1 MLNKTSLLGIIAA
14 TIAFIAVPAFAAE
27 TFLGEGDF
35 VGITFWIV
43 SIGMWAST
51 IFFFY
56 EGMRVSS
63 KWRTSMVVAGLIT
76 FIAVPAFAA
85 DTFLGGED
93 FVGITFWIVS
103 IAMWASTIFFF
114 YEGMRVSAK
123 WRTSMVVAGLITF
136 IAAVHY
142 MYMRD
147 FWVATGESPTVYR
160 YIDWVLTVPLQMVE
174 FFLILVAAGAAVS
187 GGAFWRLLVGTLVMI
202 VGGYLGEAGYIS
214 VLLGFIIGM
223 IGWAVIIWEIFRGE
237 ASQAATTKESVTS
250 AFNAMRLIVLVGWA
264 IYPLGYVFGLMMGSV
279 DADTLNWIYNLADFI
294 NKILFGL
301 VIWAAATK
309 DSAAEA

>member
-1 MLNKTSLLGIIAA
+1 MDHSFLNGS
-14 TIAFIAVPAFAAE
+14 
-27 TFLGEGDF
+27 
-35 VGITFWIV
+35 
-43 SIGMWAST
+43 
-51 IFFFY
+51 
-56 EGMRVSS
+56 
-63 KWRTSMVVAGLIT
+63 
-76 FIAVPAFAA
+76 
-85 DTFLGGED
+85 D

-114 YEGMRVSAK
+114 YEGMRVSGK

-142 MYMRD
+142 MYMRE
-147 FWVATGESPTVYR
+147 FWVEMGESPTVYR

-174 FFLILVAAGAAVS
+174 FYLILIAAGAAVS
-187 GGAFWRLLVGTLVMI
+187 GGAFWRLLVGTLVMVI
-202 VGGYLGEAGYIS
+202 GGYLGEAGMIS

-237 ASQAATTKESVTS
+237 ASQAAASNESVSS

-264 IYPLGYVFGLMMGSV
+264 IYPLGYVFGLMLGSV
-279 DADTLNWIYNLADFI
+279 DANTLNWVYNLADFV

-301 VIWAAATK
+301 IIWNAAVK
-309 DSAAEA
+309 DTA

>member
-1 MLNKTSLLGIIAA
+1 MDHS
-14 TIAFIAVPAFAAE
+14 
-27 TFLGEGDF
+27 FLSG
-35 VGITFWIV
+35 
-43 SIGMWAST
+43 S
-51 IFFFY
+51 
-56 EGMRVSS
+56 
-63 KWRTSMVVAGLIT
+63 
-76 FIAVPAFAA
+76 
-85 DTFLGGED
+85 D

-114 YEGMRVSAK
+114 YEGMRVSGK

-147 FWVATGESPTVYR
+147 FWVEMGESPTVYR

-174 FFLILVAAGAAVS
+174 FYLILIAAGAAVS
-187 GGAFWRLLVGTLVMI
+187 GGAFWRLLVGTLVMVI
-202 VGGYLGEAGYIS
+202 GGYLGEAGMVS

-237 ASQAATTKESVTS
+237 ASQAAASNESVSS
-250 AFNAMRLIVLVGWA
+250 AFNAMRLIVLIGWA

-279 DADTLNWIYNLADFI
+279 DANTLIWIYNLADFV

-301 VIWAAATK
+301 IIWNAAVK
-309 DSAAEA
+309 DTA

>member
-1 MLNKTSLLGIIAA
+1 MDHS
-14 TIAFIAVPAFAAE
+14 
-27 TFLGEGDF
+27 FLSG
-35 VGITFWIV
+35 
-43 SIGMWAST
+43 S
-51 IFFFY
+51 
-56 EGMRVSS
+56 
-63 KWRTSMVVAGLIT
+63 
-76 FIAVPAFAA
+76 
-85 DTFLGGED
+85 D

-114 YEGMRVSAK
+114 YEGMRVSGK

-136 IAAVHY
+136 IGAVHY

-147 FWVATGESPTVYR
+147 FWVEMGESPTVYR

-174 FFLILVAAGAAVS
+174 FYLILIAAGAAVS
-187 GGAFWRLLVGTLVMI
+187 GGAFWRLLVGTLVMVI
-202 VGGYLGEAGYIS
+202 GGYLGEAGMVS

-237 ASQAATTKESVTS
+237 ASQAAASNESVSS
-250 AFNAMRLIVLVGWA
+250 AFNAMRLIVLIGWA

-279 DADTLNWIYNLADFI
+279 DANTLNWIYNLADFV

-301 VIWAAATK
+301 IIWNAAVK
-309 DSAAEA
+309 DTA